1 MFVCQ
6 PAAAWRKTLCEL
18 LLLFY
23 IVSVISDP
31 DTMKSVADTPPCLY
45 LSSEVV
51 FPFSCNSVL
60 VQGAYLS
67 LFTTRLIMCNIET
80 YIF

>member
-6 PAAAWRKTLCEL
+6 PVAAWRKTLCEL
-18 LLLFY
+18 LLIL
-23 IVSVISDP
+23 SVISP
-31 DTMKSVADTPPCLY
+31 DIMMFRGGHLAQPCLYY